1 MRVKSLKVFIYFNQK
16 KTLKHAR
23 MIIRI
28 LSEIRI
34 NKFIVFNCEN
44 VSTIAGLNLDYVT
57 SNPWVV
63 MMVSALRG
71 DKIPDVVDWLVK
83 KSKK

>member
-1 MRVKSLKVFIYFNQK
+1 MKISK
-16 KTLKHAR
+16 
-23 MIIRI
+23 
-28 LSEIRI
+28 
-34 NKFIVFNCEN
+34 
-44 VSTIAGLNLDYVT
+44 IAGLNLDYVT

-83 KSKK
+83 KSKKWKGSITRFSDREI